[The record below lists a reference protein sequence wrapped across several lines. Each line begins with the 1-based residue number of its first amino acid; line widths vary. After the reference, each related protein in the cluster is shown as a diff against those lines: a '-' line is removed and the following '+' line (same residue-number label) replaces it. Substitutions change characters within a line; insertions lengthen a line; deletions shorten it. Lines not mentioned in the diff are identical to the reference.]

1 MRGHSVDLDILWLP
15 KYPGCTLE
23 PAVCLQICSTFS
35 LPRVE
40 FQSFLDCKVG
50 FLWSPIGSNRDWVL
64 QLFFLLMIHQPLSK
78 SYQAIIYLL
87 LFVQHQGNYRILAEE
102 IASKDGV
109 STIQLSQFRPKSVI
123 PQSSVPLTSSQRLV
137 TVYQCVFSVI
147 LSSCSCSVLPLSHFE
162 LYRRVV

>member
-1 MRGHSVDLDILWLP
+1 MVTYWIQQRL
-15 KYPGCTLE
+15 
-23 PAVCLQICSTFS
+23 STAT
-35 LPRVE
+35 
-40 FQSFLDCKVG
+40 
-50 FLWSPIGSNRDWVL
+50 
-64 QLFFLLMIHQPLSK
+64 FFLLMIHQPLSK

-87 LFVQHQGNYRILAEE
+87 LFVQQQGNYRILAEE

-109 STIQLSQFRPKSVI
+109 STIRLSQFRPKSVI